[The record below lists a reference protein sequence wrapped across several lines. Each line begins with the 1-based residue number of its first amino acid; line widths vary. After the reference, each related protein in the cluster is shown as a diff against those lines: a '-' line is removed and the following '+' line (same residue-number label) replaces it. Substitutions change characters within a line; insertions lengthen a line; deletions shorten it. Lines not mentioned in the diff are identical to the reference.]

1 MAEII
6 DLCEYRK
13 NKEESEINR
22 LREELASLIEEM
34 GGVHSVPMYIMGMG
48 MDEPGAGGVM
58 DLSPTFLS
66 QEPWTSWTWEY
77 SNTNDDST
85 KE

>member
-13 NKEESEINR
+13 NKEENEITR

-34 GGVHSVPMYIMGMG
+34 GGVHSIPMYIMDMET
-48 MDEPGAGGVM
+48 DITTVDRTT
-58 DLSPTFLS
+58 DLSPTFYT
-66 QEPWTSWTWEY
+66 QPWTSWTWPL
-77 SNTNDDST
+77 NDTNDDST